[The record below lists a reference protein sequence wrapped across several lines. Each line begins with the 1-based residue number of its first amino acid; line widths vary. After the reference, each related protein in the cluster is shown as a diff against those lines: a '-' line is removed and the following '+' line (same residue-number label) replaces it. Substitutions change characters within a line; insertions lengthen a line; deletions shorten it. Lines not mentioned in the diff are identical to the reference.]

1 MTPANRNQKSALLMV
16 WLGGQA
22 QSLVHSTERNS
33 SDNLKTAGYTH
44 SLTLVARYKKK
55 TRKNGNM
62 LQAAAVVVQIEIDIS
77 VHRIF

>member
-1 MTPANRNQKSALLMV
+1 MV

-22 QSLVHSTERNS
+22 QSLIHSNERNS

-44 SLTLVARYKKK
+44 SLTLVDRCKKK
-55 TRKNGNM
+55 REKNGNM